1 MKSDKKGT
9 SLFRKT
15 SLVTLVAVYFLILVG
30 GIVRS
35 TGAGM
40 GCPDW
45 PKCFGTW
52 IPPTSEAQL
61 SDTYKHDFVE
71 YRKNKNQKFA
81 AYLDILGFKEKAAQ
95 VRNDQSILD
104 ESVFN
109 VTKTWT
115 EYVNRLIGSLV
126 GLLIILNFI
135 ASIKYF
141 KQDKIIFILSLLL
154 VFLVIFQGWIGSVV
168 VSTNL
173 IPWMVT
179 VHMLLALLIV
189 AILIY
194 LVYRAR
200 SESLT
205 VASLPKKGLLNAL
218 LILSGLLI
226 ITQITFGTQVREAI
240 DDVAYS
246 LQYMNRDA
254 WVGLAGTSFIIHRSF
269 SIILLLSQLAI
280 VFIIYRNSLSQIAL
294 PFLSGLVLA
303 LMILEAASGIIMAY
317 FGIPPS
323 AQPMHLLIALV
334 IFGLQFLMILMLNKT
349 ASDVIFK
356 PEIV

>member
-1 MKSDKKGT
+1 MKSDENGT
-9 SLFRKT
+9 YLFKKT

-61 SDTYKHDFVE
+61 SDTYKQDFVE

-81 AYLDILGFKEKAAQ
+81 AYLDILGFKEKADQ

-104 ESVFN
+104 ESTFN
-109 VTKTWT
+109 VAKTWT
-115 EYVNRLIGSLV
+115 EYINRLIGSLV

-141 KQDKIIFILSLLL
+141 KRDKIIFILSLLL

-200 SESLT
+200 SGSFA
-205 VASLPKKGLLNAL
+205 VANLPKKGLLNAL

-226 ITQITFGTQVREAI
+226 ITQIAFGTQVREAI
-240 DDVAYS
+240 DDVAHS
-246 LQYMNRDA
+246 LQYMNRDV
-254 WVGLAGTSFIIHRSF
+254 WIGLAGTSFIIHRSF

-280 VFIIYRNSLSQIAL
+280 VFIMYRNSLSQIAL

-323 AQPMHLLIALV
+323 TRPMHLLIALL

-349 ASDVIFK
+349 ATGVIFK